1 MFVMP
6 VASQEKVSIGVTAL
20 LSFFFIILM
29 LADVCPRSNT
39 ESLPLL
45 LFFIVIT
52 MGFSCLSIMLTM
64 IVMNL
69 QLQPRDTGVPRW
81 VKALFLQKVARS
93 LGVKP
98 DGHIS
103 RPASV
108 APAKGHSIKVAPL
121 PDGTGTTYGV
131 KSSVPPIGH
140 ERTFEEIP
148 MGEKVKQN
156 LGKEAGGGR
165 SEIDELCE
173 FLTAKA
179 QRKELQRMMTEEW
192 AMLAAVVDRILCI
205 LFAIAITITIV
216 SVIVSIIT

>member
-1 MFVMP
+1 
-6 VASQEKVSIGVTAL
+6 
-20 LSFFFIILM
+20 
-29 LADVCPRSNT
+29 
-39 ESLPLL
+39 
-45 LFFIVIT
+45 
-52 MGFSCLSIMLTM
+52 MLTM

-93 LGVKP
+93 LGVRP

-108 APAKGHSIKVAPL
+108 APGKGHSIKVAPL
-121 PDGTGTTYGV
+121 PYGTDTTYGV
-131 KSSVPPIGH
+131 KSSVPPTGH

-148 MGEKVKQN
+148 MGEKMKQH
-156 LGKEAGGGR
+156 LGREAGGGR
-165 SEIDELCE
+165 SEIEELCE

-216 SVIVSIIT
+216 AVIVSIIT